1 MSFCS
6 IEFFLFLPIVSI
18 LYYVIPNNT
27 KINYRSIWLLITSY
41 FFYMSWN
48 PKYAVLILFSTVVT
62 YYCGIAIEKINNSN
76 NNVEKVRVIQKKA
89 CLIIC
94 IK

>member
-62 YYCGIAIEKINNSN
+62 YYCGIAMEKINNRN
-76 NNVEKVRVIQKKA
+76 EERTIQSLSKQT
-89 CLIIC
+89 LL
-94 IK
+94 